1 MIMKFPLLYK
11 HLDKNHNMKSYMNSN
26 VHCSTICNSQD
37 IEATQMSINQGMD
50 KQDVVHTC
58 WVGQKVN
65 SGFSVRSY
73 GETIANSLVNSI
85 QLLSHQ
91 KKTKKQKT
99 KLQNNAICAAWV
111 ELEIVIHREVSQT
124 KTNRI

>member
-1 MIMKFPLLYK
+1 MIMQFPLLYK
-11 HLDKNHNMKSYMNSN
+11 HLDKNHNMKSYMNPN

-37 IEATQMSINQGMD
+37 IGATQMSINWGMD

-65 SGFSVRSY
+65 SVFSVRSY
-73 GETIANSLVNSI
+73 GEPIANSLVNSI

-91 KKTKKQKT
+91 KQNTHTKKST
-99 KLQNNAICAAWV
+99 K
-111 ELEIVIHREVSQT
+111 
-124 KTNRI
+124 